1 MTASESE
8 QLPAVAF
15 GLKQQAM
22 DEAPV
27 GITISDLSLPDNPL
41 VYVNDAF
48 VRMTGYSK
56 EFALGRNC
64 RFLQGEDTDEEK
76 IAEMARAVEE
86 RESVTVEVLNYTRT
100 GEEFWNEVSIAPL
113 RNGAGEVTHFVGF
126 QTDVT
131 DRKRAELAAETERE
145 NLAHLLDR
153 INGLL
158 EGVTSELVGAVNG
171 NEVEHA
177 VCACITETTPYAAA
191 WIGKTDVT
199 GERIEA
205 TGTADEEVGV
215 VPGES
220 IDLTEAEGVA
230 EAIASGDL
238 RVLQSDHVLPDDPGI
253 TGEVAVVPLRYGDAE
268 YGALFAHARDVG
280 SFNDRETAVLE
291 SLGRMVATA
300 LNAHESKRIISADNV
315 VEIELLIRDR
325 DFFFVDLADRSGSTI
340 EYAGSVYREGSLIT
354 FVTTDGDPESITELA
369 PDAPEISEASI
380 VGEGGESALV
390 ELHVATESIVSELA
404 DRGAKTNAIT
414 ATEREAHLEV
424 ELPAGADARS
434 VVNRI
439 QDRYP
444 RTELRRYQERERPPT
459 TKREFIANLEDR
471 LTDQQFTALQRAY
484 VGGYYDWDRGTNG
497 DELAGSMGVSRPTF
511 HQHLRAAERKLVE
524 EFFEG

>member
-1 MTASESE
+1 MTASKMGK
-8 QLPAVAF
+8 LPTVAF
-15 GLKQQAM
+15 DIKEQAM

-27 GITISDLSLPDNPL
+27 GITISDISLPDNPL

-48 VRMTGYSK
+48 VRATGYSK

-86 RESVTVEVLNYTRT
+86 RESVTVVVRNYTRG
-100 GEEFWNEVSIAPL
+100 GEEFWNEVTIAPL
-113 RNGAGEVTHFVGF
+113 RNEAGEVTHFVGF
-126 QTDVT
+126 QADVT

-145 NLAHLLDR
+145 NLAHLLER

-158 EGVTSELVGAVNG
+158 EGVTSELVESVNRA
-171 NEVEHA
+171 EIEKA
-177 VCACITETTPYAAA
+177 VCTCITETTPYAAA
-191 WIGKTDVT
+191 WIGETDVT
-199 GERIEA
+199 GDSLEPTAMAGE
-205 TGTADEEVGV
+205 GTEL
-215 VPGES
+215 VPESSVEIGDAGDLLGALESGE
-220 IDLTEAEGVA
+220 
-230 EAIASGDL
+230 L
-238 RVLQSDHVLPDDPGI
+238 RVLHADQAFPDRRSS
-253 TGEVAVVPLRYGDAE
+253 TGEVTVVPLKYGDAE
-268 YGALFAHARDVG
+268 YGALFVHAADIG

-300 LNAHESKRIISADNV
+300 LNAHESKRIISTNNV
-315 VEIELLIRDR
+315 VDMELLIRDR
-325 DFFFVDLADRSGSTI
+325 EFFFVDLAARSGSKI
-340 EYAGSVYREGSLIT
+340 EYAGSVYRDRSLNT
-354 FVTTDGDPESITELA
+354 FVTTDGSPESVVEFAT
-369 PDAPEISEASI
+369 DSPEIDEASI
-380 VGEGGESALV
+380 VGREAGSALI
-390 ELHVATESIVSELA
+390 ELHVATESIVAELA
-404 DRGAKTNAIT
+404 ERGAKTNTIT

-434 VVNRI
+434 IVQRI
-439 QDRYP
+439 KDQHP

-459 TKREFIANLEDR
+459 TKREFIADLEDR

-497 DELAGSMGVSRPTF
+497 DELADSMGVSRPTF